1 MTELSLRNPIAV
13 LMASI
18 ALCVFALVVTPRMS
32 VDTFPEL
39 APPTFMVGTL
49 APGLGPKDIE
59 KTISARMEKY
69 VSATPGVERV
79 ESVSRNGLSILKVWL
94 EWDSDLNEA
103 QALVEQQ
110 VGMAMAAIPKSL
122 GVLPPIVRRI
132 DPSDAPVV
140 QIAIFGGDLTAP
152 QLYDYA
158 YNVIEPAIEAI
169 PGVASA
175 SVNGG
180 RRRQINIVVDRVAA
194 QARGVRASDVA
205 RTIEEAN
212 ALLPSG
218 RFAAPEFNA
227 NVYTDAV
234 PTDVADLG
242 RAVVQVVDGTPVYL
256 DDVARVVDGGSPET
270 QAVAINGQSAVY
282 LNVRR
287 IPGGNT
293 LAIVEQVRE
302 VVGGLDDLPPRMQV
316 EPIFDSSTFVRT
328 SYEGLKHEIVL
339 AFGLIALVI
348 LVFLQSPRGVLVA
361 LISIPISFS
370 AILLVLY
377 ATDQTLNAFTLGGLT
392 LAMGPL
398 VDISVVVIESI
409 HRRRHVCDDGEQ
421 ASLEGTRA
429 VALPAFAAT
438 LTTTAVLLPV
448 LLFTGLAKKLFA
460 PLALTVATGMVA
472 GYLVS
477 MCVTPVA
484 CRYLLPKAPP
494 GRLARFLQRG
504 VDRVVDA
511 YVASLRVVLP
521 YRAIVVVGSA
531 LLVCGAVWAA
541 GRVSKTFFP
550 EVDESAE
557 RVYVRLL
564 PGTSI
569 GNAAAKMNAMAKMLD
584 EELPEGTVELV
595 LTNVGSPTNARSAM
609 RSPNHGPHMGF
620 IRLAL
625 TDPAQR
631 DHSQRELADRARE
644 LLVEHYPG
652 VTFLQRPGGLVASVF
667 ANGFVAPLAVEVR
680 GGDLPELEA
689 NAHRVAEVAR
699 TVPGIRDIVV
709 TLDTAY
715 PEVRV
720 ETPRDIAGLVGITS
734 RTAAETTLQATA
746 GNINAPST
754 WIDPDTGMSY
764 YVVTAYDSSG
774 LADISGLEQ
783 IPVAVGA
790 AGEAIPLGAYSSLS
804 RSVGPVA
811 IERSRGARV
820 AHVLMQTEGRDIGT
834 SADDLERRLLDDP
847 RTRDVQW
854 SYVGQVEL
862 MRSTFSGLGV
872 AIGLAIMAVFM
883 IMASQFKSLRLP
895 FVMLFTVPV
904 ALVGIVAALV
914 AAGQGFSVTALM
926 GVLMVIGISVSNGIL
941 LIDEA
946 NTHLMQ
952 GARSVVAILRAAR
965 VRFVPIAMTSLAT
978 AIGLLPVALGLEQGT
993 EANQPLALAVV
1004 GGLTA
1009 STLIS
1014 LFLIPSIFLFLAP
1027 RRVRSVEP

>member
-39 APPTFMVGTL
+39 SPPTFMVGTL

-79 ESVSRNGLSILKVWL
+79 ESVSRNGLSILNVWL
-94 EWDSDLNEA
+94 EWDTDLNEA
-103 QALVEQQ
+103 QALIEQQ

-122 GVLPPIVRRI
+122 GVLPPITRRV

-140 QIAIFGGDLTAP
+140 QIAIYGGDLSAP
-152 QLYDYA
+152 KLYDYA

-180 RRRQINIVVDRVAA
+180 RRRQINVVVDRVAA
-194 QARGVRASDVA
+194 QARGVRASEVA
-205 RTIEEAN
+205 AAIHQAN

-218 RFAAPEFNA
+218 QFAAPEFNA

-234 PTDVADLG
+234 PDDVEDLG
-242 RAVVQVVDGTPVYL
+242 NAVLRVVDGSPVYL
-256 DDVARVVDGGSPET
+256 KDVAAVIDGGSPET
-270 QAVAINGQSAVY
+270 QNVTINGQSAVY

-293 LAIVEQVRE
+293 IAIVDEVRS
-302 VVGGLDDLPPRMQV
+302 VVDGLEDLPPGLEV
-316 EPIFDSSTFVRT
+316 TPIFDSSTFVRT

-348 LVFLQSPRGVLVA
+348 LIFLQSPRGVLVS
-361 LISIPISFS
+361 LIAIPISFS

-377 ATDQTLNAFTLGGLT
+377 ATGQTLNAFTLGGLT

-398 VDISVVVIESI
+398 VDISVVVIEAI
-409 HRRRHVCDDGEQ
+409 HRRGHASDPWQ
-421 ASLEGTRA
+421 ASLEGARS
-429 VALPAFAAT
+429 VATPAFAAT

-448 LLFTGLAKKLFA
+448 LLLTGLAKKLFV
-460 PLALTVATGMVA
+460 PLALTVATGMAA
-472 GYLVS
+472 GYIVS
-477 MCVTPVA
+477 MTVTPVA
-484 CRYLLPKAPP
+484 CRYLLRHRPP
-494 GRLARFLQRG
+494 GAIARWFERMIERLVG
-504 VDRVVDA
+504 A
-511 YVASLRVVLP
+511 YVGSLRAVLP
-521 YRAIVVVGSA
+521 YRAMVIVGVAVLVAGSA
-531 LLVCGAVWAA
+531 WTAL
-541 GRVSKTFFP
+541 RIPSTFFP

-569 GNAAAKMNAMAKMLD
+569 KNSATTLMAMGQLLED
-584 EELPEGTVELV
+584 ELPPGTVELV
-595 LTNVGSPTNARSAM
+595 LTNVGTPTNARSAM
-609 RSPNHGPHMGF
+609 RSPNLGPHMGF

-625 TDPAQR
+625 TDPGQR
-631 DHSQRELADRARE
+631 QYTQRELADRARA
-644 LLVEHYPG
+644 LLDEHFPG
-652 VTFLQRPGGLVASVF
+652 VAFLQRPGGLVASVF
-667 ANGFVAPLAVEVR
+667 ANGFPAPLVVEVR
-680 GGDLPELEA
+680 GGELTDLEVSA
-689 NAHRVAEVAR
+689 RQVAEVAR
-699 TVPGIRDIVV
+699 TVPGVRDIVV

-720 ETPRDIAGLVGITS
+720 ETPRGVAGLVGISS
-734 RTAAETTLQATA
+734 RTTAQTTLQATA

-754 WIDPDTGMSY
+754 WIDPSTGMSY
-764 YVVTAYDSSG
+764 YVITSYESG
-774 LADISGLEQ
+774 SLVDISELRQ
-783 IPVAVGA
+783 IPVAVGPS
-790 AGEAIPLGAYSSLS
+790 GESIPLGAYSTLH

-811 IERSRGARV
+811 IERSHGARV
-820 AHVLMQTEGRDIGT
+820 ARVLMQTEGRDIGT
-834 SADDLERRLLDDP
+834 AAEELERKLHDDP
-847 RTRDVQW
+847 RTRGVRW
-854 SYVGQVEL
+854 SFVGQVEL

-872 AIGLAIMAVFM
+872 AIGLAVMVVFM

-904 ALVGIVAALV
+904 ALVGVVLALV
-914 AAGQGFSVTALM
+914 TAGQGFSVTALM
-926 GVLMVIGISVSNGIL
+926 GVLMVVGISVSNGIL

-946 NTHLMQ
+946 NTRLHG
-952 GARSVVAILRAAR
+952 GATRVAAILGAAR

-978 AIGLLPVALGLEQGT
+978 TIGLLPVALGLQQGT

-1004 GGLTA
+1004 GGLSA
-1009 STLIS
+1009 STMLS
-1014 LFLIPSIFLFLAP
+1014 LFLIPSIFLFIAP
-1027 RRVRSVEP
+1027 RPRSPA